1 MNYYNYSVDVSIVQ
15 TEIYNNGVLY
25 VIKLFIRC
33 CLKEEI
39 KFLTCI

>member
-1 MNYYNYSVDVSIVQ
+1 MNYYNYSVAASIVQ
-15 TEIYNNGVLY
+15 TEICNNGVVY

-39 KFLTCI
+39 AFLTCR